1 MPLQSSGQ
9 ITLDEIHVEAGGT
22 TSTEATVNDTDIR
35 DLISATSASEME
47 FADFYGAD
55 GGGGGGDGGGGGVS
69 EGLSSSLDS
78 VSGTNASW
86 STRTVDISA
95 YANEDVKLV
104 FIYTNGTG
112 GTSYQGD
119 LQLDDIRLDGTTYSF
134 ETSTESWETTT
145 TNTPV
150 ANYSSASFTALG
162 TGTLSYRWNRDALGT
177 PSGSTGLTTADAGTY
192 YVYAETS
199 GSGTSGDNYILR
211 SPTVTLGASPT
222 LEYAEARSGGNIGTL
237 NVYLD
242 VQGSGGG
249 GGGGGS
255 NSDFG
260 SYSYA
265 ATRTDQSNETIE
277 QTLITFSGAG
287 NTCRTF
293 VRFELSGTTLTL
305 KASEKMGQNA
315 FIRNANTSG
324 VSTGST
330 TALTTAFT
338 TLGSLTVPTTVD
350 VKINWTSSSTGTT
363 GSGTVIGSSSYS
375 TTYALTDNTYQTL
388 TNGQSAG
395 MYIQAATFGSGNR
408 RVTGTL
414 TIGVNATGYNENAS
428 IATHDFDIE
437 SEEAGGSGGGGGG
450 GFCLHESILIDSEV
464 GPMSVN
470 DIEGTVRVWSWN
482 SDKQEKEFV
491 DVLEVITVDHD
502 NLWSI
507 DGLLLTEDHVIYTED
522 NEAICVSPEKA
533 LENYGIKARAI
544 VKGDALHTLDG
555 SIRTVNRISRYEGSH
570 TTYTL
575 RTINRNF
582 YADGVLVDGEV

>member
-35 DLISATSASEME
+35 DLISATSASEIE

-55 GGGGGGDGGGGGVS
+55 GSGGGGGGGGGVS

-78 VSGTNASW
+78 VSGQNASW

-104 FIYTNGTG
+104 FVYTNGTT
-112 GTSYQGD
+112 GTSFQGD

-134 ETSTESWETTT
+134 ENTGHSWETTT
-145 TNTPV
+145 TNTSV
-150 ANYSSASFTALG
+150 GSYTSASFTSLSVG
-162 TGTLSYRWNRDALGT
+162 TTTGRWNVDAGGT

-199 GSGTSGDNYILR
+199 GSSTSGHNYILR
-211 SPTVTLGASPT
+211 SPTVTLGSSPT
-222 LEYAEARSGGNIGTL
+222 LQYAEARSGGNIGTL

-242 VQGSGGG
+242 VQGDGGG
-249 GGGGGS
+249 GGGG

-277 QTLITFSGAG
+277 QYLLTSTGNG
-287 NTCRTF
+287 NTVRTF
-293 VRFELSGTTLTL
+293 VRFELSGTTLSL

-330 TALTTAFT
+330 TQLTTAFT
-338 TLGSLTVPTTVD
+338 TLGTLTVPTTVD
-350 VKINWTSSSTGTT
+350 VKINWTVSSTGTT
-363 GSGTVIGSSSYS
+363 GSGTVTGSSSYS
-375 TTYALTDNTYQTL
+375 TTYALTDNSYQTL

-395 MYIQAATFGSGNR
+395 MYIQAATFSTGNR

-414 TIGVNATGYNENAS
+414 TIGVTATGYNENAS

-437 SEEAGGSGGGGGG
+437 SEEFGGGG
-450 GFCLHESILIDSEV
+450 GFCLHESILIDSEF
-464 GPMSVN
+464 GPMRVG
-470 DIEGTVRVWSWN
+470 DIEDIVRVWSWN
-482 SDKQEKEFV
+482 FNTQEKELV
-491 DVLEVITVDHD
+491 DVLEVITVTHH

-555 SIRTVNRISRYEGSH
+555 SIREVNRISRYKGSH

-575 RTINRNF
+575 KTINRNF

>member
-55 GGGGGGDGGGGGVS
+55 GSGGGGGGGGIS

-145 TNTPV
+145 TDTPV

-162 TGTLSYRWNRDALGT
+162 TGTLSYRWNRDAFGT

-199 GSGTSGDNYILR
+199 GSGTLGDNYILR

-260 SYSYA
+260 SYSYSSTNA
-265 ATRTDQSNETIE
+265 SQSFDTLE
-277 QTLITFSGAG
+277 QTYVTYGGLG
-287 NTCRTF
+287 NTCRIF
-293 VRFELSGTTLTL
+293 VRFRLSGTTLIL
-305 KASEKMGQNA
+305 ECSEKLGLNA
-315 FIRNANTSG
+315 TMRNANSSG

-330 TALTTAFT
+330 TQLTSSFT
-338 TLGSLTVPTTVD
+338 TMGTLTVPSTVD
-350 VKINWTSSSTGTT
+350 VKMNWTSTSIGTT
-363 GSGTVIGSSSYS
+363 GSGTVLGSTFYS

-388 TNGQSAG
+388 TNGESAG
-395 MYIQAATFGSGNR
+395 FFIQAATFSNGNR
-408 RVTGTL
+408 RIYGSMTV
-414 TIGVNATGYNENAS
+414 GVDATGYNENAS
-428 IATHDFDIE
+428 IADHDFDVY
-437 SEEAGGSGGGGGG
+437 SG
-450 GFCLHESILIDSEV
+450 
-464 GPMSVN
+464 
-470 DIEGTVRVWSWN
+470 
-482 SDKQEKEFV
+482 
-491 DVLEVITVDHD
+491 
-502 NLWSI
+502 
-507 DGLLLTEDHVIYTED
+507 
-522 NEAICVSPEKA
+522 
-533 LENYGIKARAI
+533 ENGQ
-544 VKGDALHTLDG
+544 TP
-555 SIRTVNRISRYEGSH
+555 
-570 TTYTL
+570 
-575 RTINRNF
+575 
-582 YADGVLVDGEV
+582 

>member
-9 ITLDEIHVEAGGT
+9 LTLDEIHVEAGGT
-22 TSTEATVNDTDIR
+22 TSTEATINDTDIR
-35 DLISATSASEME
+35 DLISATADSEME

-55 GGGGGGDGGGGGVS
+55 GSGGGGGGGGGVS

-145 TNTPV
+145 TDTPV
-150 ANYSSASFTALG
+150 ANYSSASFVALG
-162 TGTLSYRWNRDALGT
+162 TGTLSYRWNRDAFGT
-177 PSGSTGLTTADAGTY
+177 PSGATGLTTADAGTY

-199 GSGTSGDNYILR
+199 GSGTLGDNYILR

-242 VQGSGGG
+242 VQAAGG

-277 QTLITFSGAG
+277 QYLLTSTGNG

-293 VRFELSGTTLTL
+293 VRFELSGTTLSL

-315 FIRNANTSG
+315 LIRNANTSG

-330 TALTTAFT
+330 TQLTTAFT
-338 TLGSLTVPTTVD
+338 TLGTLTVPTTVD

-363 GSGTVIGSSSYS
+363 GSGTVTGSNLYS
-375 TTYALTDNTYQTL
+375 TTHALTDNSYQTL

-395 MYIQAATFGSGNR
+395 MYIQASTFGSGNGNR

-437 SEEAGGSGGGGGG
+437 SEEAGGGG
-450 GFCLHESILIDSEV
+450 GFCLHESILIDSEF
-464 GPMSVN
+464 GPMRVG
-470 DIEGTVRVWSWN
+470 DIEDIVRVWSWN
-482 SDKQEKEFV
+482 FSTQEKELV
-491 DVLEVITVDHD
+491 DVLEVITVTHH

-507 DGLLLTEDHVIYTED
+507 DGLLLTEDHVIYTEN
-522 NEAICVSPEKA
+522 NEAICVSPKKA
-533 LENYGIKARAI
+533 LENYGIKSRAI

-555 SIRTVNRISRYEGSH
+555 SIREVNRISRYKGSH

-575 RTINRNF
+575 KTINRNF

>member
-9 ITLDEIHVEAGGT
+9 LTLDEIHVEAGGT
-22 TSTEATVNDTDIR
+22 TSTEATINDTDIR
-35 DLISATSASEME
+35 DLISATADSEME

-55 GGGGGGDGGGGGVS
+55 GSGGGGGGGGGVS

-145 TNTPV
+145 TDTPV

-162 TGTLSYRWNRDALGT
+162 TGTLSYRWNRDAFGT

-249 GGGGGS
+249 GGGG

-260 SYSYA
+260 SYSYSSTNA
-265 ATRTDQSNETIE
+265 SQNFDTLE
-277 QTLITFSGAG
+277 QTYVTSSGFG
-287 NTCRTF
+287 NTCRIF
-293 VRFELSGTTLTL
+293 VRFRLSGTTLIL
-305 KASEKMGQNA
+305 ECSENLGLNA
-315 FIRNANTSG
+315 TMRNANSSG
-324 VSTGST
+324 VATGST
-330 TALTTAFT
+330 TQLTSSFT
-338 TLGSLTVPTTVD
+338 TMGTLTVPSTVD
-350 VKINWTSSSTGTT
+350 VKMNWTSTTTGTT
-363 GSGTVIGSSSYS
+363 GSATVLGSTLSS

-388 TNGQSAG
+388 TNGESAG
-395 MYIQAATFGSGNR
+395 FFIQAATFSNGNR
-408 RVTGTL
+408 RIYGSMTV
-414 TIGVNATGYNENAS
+414 GVDATGYNENAS
-428 IATHDFDIE
+428 IADHDFDVY
-437 SEEAGGSGGGGGG
+437 SGETGQT
-450 GFCLHESILIDSEV
+450 
-464 GPMSVN
+464 P
-470 DIEGTVRVWSWN
+470 
-482 SDKQEKEFV
+482 
-491 DVLEVITVDHD
+491 
-502 NLWSI
+502 
-507 DGLLLTEDHVIYTED
+507 
-522 NEAICVSPEKA
+522 
-533 LENYGIKARAI
+533 
-544 VKGDALHTLDG
+544 
-555 SIRTVNRISRYEGSH
+555 
-570 TTYTL
+570 
-575 RTINRNF
+575 
-582 YADGVLVDGEV
+582 

>member
-35 DLISATSASEME
+35 GLISATSASEME

-55 GGGGGGDGGGGGVS
+55 SSGGGVD

-104 FIYTNGTG
+104 FIYTNGTT

-134 ETSTESWETTT
+134 ENTGHSWETTT
-145 TNTPV
+145 TDTPV
-150 ANYSSASFTALG
+150 ANYSSASFTSLG
-162 TGTLSYRWNRDALGT
+162 VGTSSYRWNVDAGGT

-211 SPTVTLGASPT
+211 SPTVTLGSSPT
-222 LEYAEARSGGNIGTL
+222 LQYAEARSGGNIGTL

-242 VQGSGGG
+242 VQGDGGG
-249 GGGGGS
+249 GGGG

-265 ATRTDQSNETIE
+265 ATRTDQSNETLE
-277 QTLITFSGAG
+277 QVTISSTGFG
-287 NTCRTF
+287 NTSRVF

-305 KASEKMGQNA
+305 KCSEKMGSNA
-315 FIRNANTSG
+315 FMRNANTSG

-330 TALTTAFT
+330 TQLTTAFT
-338 TLGSLTVPTTVD
+338 TMGTLTVPSTVD

-363 GSGTVIGSSSYS
+363 GSGTVTGSTQYS
-375 TTYALTDNTYQTL
+375 TTYSLSDNVYRTL

-395 MYIQAATFGSGNR
+395 MYIQAATFGNGNR

-414 TIGVNATGYNENAS
+414 TIGVNATGYNENSS

-437 SEEAGGSGGGGGG
+437 SEDIGGGG
-450 GFCLHESILIDSEV
+450 GFCLHESILINSEF
-464 GPMSVN
+464 GPVSVN
-470 DIEGTVRVWSWN
+470 DIEDTVRVWSWN
-482 SDKQEKEFV
+482 FDTQEKELV
-491 DVLEVITVDHD
+491 DVLEVIKVDHD

-522 NEAICVSPEKA
+522 NEAVCVKPEKA
-533 LENYGIKARAI
+533 FENYGIKAREI
-544 VKGDALHTLDG
+544 VQGDALHTLDG
-555 SIRTVNRISRYEGSH
+555 SIREVNKISRHEGNH

-575 RTINRNF
+575 KTINRNF